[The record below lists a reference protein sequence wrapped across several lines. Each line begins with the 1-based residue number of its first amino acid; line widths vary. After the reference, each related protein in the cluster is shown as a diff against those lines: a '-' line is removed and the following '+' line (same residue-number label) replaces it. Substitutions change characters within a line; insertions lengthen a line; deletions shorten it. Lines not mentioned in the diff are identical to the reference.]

1 MVEAAPGTNF
11 FVRWS
16 GPTTIQRGQM
26 RKAPVMYSLA
36 TSRAAIILSWTDR
49 GTKHTKEFDID

>member
-1 MVEAAPGTNF
+1 MSRTGEIQLSAVT
-11 FVRWS
+11 